1 MNPQLVE
8 GLNAIDLFAGPG
20 GWDVAARELGIDPLG
35 IEIDNAACATR
46 EAAGL
51 RTVQASVAE
60 LDPHEFPC
68 ELLIASPP
76 CPTFSTA
83 GKGAGIED
91 MALVYEAAECAA
103 RGKPIPELPW
113 KDERSALVVE
123 PLRWAIALEPRF
135 LAWEQVPPVLPFWE
149 HCAEILRR
157 KGWNVWTGKVEAER
171 YGVPQTRERAI
182 LMADRE
188 APVHPPRPTHQRYVK
203 GEPQRNEV
211 TLEGEVLPWVSMAE
225 ALGWSES
232 ASIETGNF
240 TAIARDSDGGRS
252 KAGSVPYE
260 RTASAPAPVLTG
272 NADSWRLRNGN
283 QDNATERDAEEPAS
297 TIAFGHNAAR
307 VEWVY
312 DRRQQNADG
321 SPVPPRPATDP
332 APTLSAN
339 GLAKSTHQWVAQR
352 PATAVCGDPRISPPG
367 YRGRR
372 DDYDADGNLAP
383 GKRSGDNAI
392 RVTLEEALIL
402 QSFPPDYPVQGNKS
416 QRFLQVGN
424 AVPPLLAHAILSAL
438 LAQTLNP
445 ERGSRMK
452 TDQKESVQ

>member
-1 MNPQLVE
+1 MAELSV
-8 GLNAIDLFAGPG
+8 IDLFAGPG
-20 GWDVAARELGIDPLG
+20 GWDLACRTLGLDPLG
-35 IEIDNAACATR
+35 VEIDDAACATR

-60 LDPHEFPC
+60 LDPLDFPC

-91 MALVYEAAECAA
+91 MDLVYAAADRVAA
-103 RGKPIPELPW
+103 GEGPPPSAW
-113 KDERSALVVE
+113 KDERSALVIE
-123 PLRWAIALEPRF
+123 PLRWALASSPRF

-203 GEPQRNEV
+203 GEPQRHEV

-225 ALGWSES
+225 ALPRFQDGPSPS
-232 ASIETGNF
+232 PSPTVSGGGTGSGGGIEVF
-240 TAIARDSDGGRS
+240 
-252 KAGSVPYE
+252 
-260 RTASAPAPVLTG
+260 ASATSRDRASAAV
-272 NADSWRLRNGN
+272 RLVNGN
-283 QDNATERDAEEPAS
+283 QDNATEREAEEPAS

-307 VEWVY
+307 VEWVMEKRDDKRRARQE
-312 DRRQQNADG
+312 DRDTARVAVE
-321 SPVPPRPATDP
+321 PAATDP
-332 APTLSAN
+332 DYKP
-339 GLAKSTHQWVAQR
+339 
-352 PATAVCGDPRISPPG
+352 GDTPPSNKEG
-367 YRGRR
+367 
-372 DDYDADGNLAP
+372 
-383 GKRSGDNAI
+383 AI

-438 LAQTLNP
+438 VHD
-445 ERGSRMK
+445 G
-452 TDQKESVQ
+452 